1 MSNTKRQGLE
11 EVWRRPR
18 LPKAP
23 GQTKSKTSQLA
34 PPHITSSPSNK
45 TNITAFFIL
54 GRNLIGG
61 GGKYSILF
69 RAHLNQETV
78 SFPNCSISLV
88 LKGIID
94 AWKAVK
100 KLAEVLLEM
109 GTISCPIELSM
120 YFGKPQGT
128 IWAPCSGKCYQ
139 QRPPSLPENTHT
151 FKNLDKFEHFV

>member
-18 LPKAP
+18 LPKAA
-23 GQTKSKTSQLA
+23 GQTKSKTFQLA
-34 PPHITSSPSNK
+34 PPHITSSQSNK

-54 GRNLIGG
+54 GRNLIGS
-61 GGKYSILF
+61 GGKYSVFI
-69 RAHLNQETV
+69 RAPQPRNGQFSKLT
-78 SFPNCSISLV
+78 ISLV

-151 FKNLDKFEHFV
+151 FENISELEHFV

>member
-18 LPKAP
+18 LPKAA
-23 GQTKSKTSQLA
+23 GQTKSKTFQLA
-34 PPHITSSPSNK
+34 PPHITSSQSNK

-54 GRNLIGG
+54 GRNLI
-61 GGKYSILF
+61 

-139 QRPPSLPENTHT
+139 QRPPSLPENIHT
-151 FKNLDKFEHFV
+151 FENISELEHFV

>member
-18 LPKAP
+18 LPKAA
-23 GQTKSKTSQLA
+23 GQTKSKTFQLA

-54 GRNLIGG
+54 GRTLI
-61 GGKYSILF
+61 

-120 YFGKPQGT
+120 YFGKLQGT

-151 FKNLDKFEHFV
+151 FENISELEHFV